1 MIGAVLGGGWSRGFA
16 GVIAR
21 RWWVP
26 DQAVRVDMEIL
37 WIFWMFL

>member
-1 MIGAVLGGGWSRGFA
+1 MEQ
-16 GVIAR
+16 GVCRSGIAR

-26 DQAVRVDMEIL
+26 DQAVWVDMEIL